1 MINNYMNKS
10 LRIIIRLPLVLAV
23 GFISMLAAAL
33 LGVVI
38 VSFDIL
44 DIMLTPIIRKNR
56 KKKR

>member
-44 DIMLTPIIRKNR
+44 DIMLTPIIRKSR

>member
-1 MINNYMNKS
+1 M
-10 LRIIIRLPLVLAV
+10 LVI
-23 GFISMLAAAL
+23 GFLGVVAAAL

-44 DIMLTPIIRKNR
+44 DIMLTPIIRKSR